1 MDIMRFSYWEASSF
15 LNNIDDLIIG
25 GGIVGISTA
34 LELKKNNPERN
45 VVVAE
50 RDPFSA
56 GASTK
61 NAGFACF
68 GSASE
73 LIDDLQLMS
82 EEEVFNLVKRRYSG
96 LLNLQNLLGK
106 ESMDYLPCGGIELF
120 RSGDEELFDQCLN
133 KLDYLNNQLEKI
145 LGFRPYSKMEVLP
158 NFKGTTKFIGGI
170 FNSHEGSI
178 NSGKMMRTLIAK
190 AQSVG
195 VRFINGLNILN
206 VIQKSNSVAVEWDG
220 YTNEVSR
227 VFVCVNGFA
236 RMLMPELDVR
246 PARNQV
252 VVTSEL
258 SIPIPAGT
266 FHVDKGYIYFRPIE
280 NRLLIGGFRN
290 TDLLNEETADFG
302 LTDTIQSNIK
312 QFIDDYLLPQ
322 NSYSLEYKWSG
333 IMGLGPTKTT
343 IVKRH
348 SNNIFIGVRMGGMG
362 VAIGTLVGKELA
374 ELSAM

>member
-1 MDIMRFSYWEASSF
+1 MRFSYWEASSF

-45 VVVAE
+45 IVVVE

-73 LIDDLQLMS
+73 LIDDLETMP
-82 EEEVFNLVKRRYSG
+82 EEEVFSLVKRRYNG

-120 RSGDEELFDQCLN
+120 RSGDEELFDTCLQ
-133 KLDYLNNQLEKI
+133 KLDYLNSQLEKI

-158 NFKGTTKFIGGI
+158 NFEGSTKFIGGI

-178 NSGKMMRTLIAK
+178 NSGKMMRALIAK

-195 VRFINGLNILN
+195 VKFINGLNILN
-206 VIQKSNSVAVEWDG
+206 VTQKTNSVAVEWEG
-220 YTNEVSR
+220 YSNEVNR

-236 RMLMPELDVR
+236 RTLMPELDVR

-258 SIPIPAGT
+258 STPIPAGT

-290 TDLLNEETADFG
+290 TDLQNEETSEFG
-302 LTDTIQSNIK
+302 LTDTIQTNIK
-312 QFIDDYLLPQ
+312 KFINDYLLPE

-343 IVKRH
+343 IVKKH
-348 SNNIFIGVRMGGMG
+348 SDNIFIGVRMGGMG

-374 ELSAM
+374 ELSAL

>member
-1 MDIMRFSYWEASSF
+1 MRFSYWEAASF

-34 LELKKNNPERN
+34 IELKKKHPFRN
-45 VVVAE
+45 IVVVE

-73 LIDDLQLMS
+73 LIDDLEVMS
-82 EEEVFNLVKRRYSG
+82 EDEVFNLVKRRYTG
-96 LLNLQNLLGK
+96 LLNLQDLLGT

-120 RSGDEELFDQCLN
+120 RKGDEELFEHCLS
-133 KLDYLNNQLEKI
+133 KLDYLNDQLEKI
-145 LGFRPYSKMEVLP
+145 LGFRPYSKLETLP
-158 NFKGTTKFIGGI
+158 DFAGNTKFIGGI

-178 NSGKMMRTLIAK
+178 NSGKMMRALITK

-195 VRFINGLNILN
+195 IRFINGLNILS
-206 VIQKSNSVAVEWDG
+206 ISQKTNSVSVEWEG
-220 YTNEVSR
+220 YTNEVER
-227 VFVCVNGFA
+227 AFVCVNGFA

-258 SIPIPAGT
+258 ATPIPSGT

-290 TDLLNEETADFG
+290 TDLMNEETAEFG
-302 LTDTIQSNIK
+302 LTDTIQNNIK
-312 QFIDDYLLPQ
+312 QFIDDYLLPAS
-322 NSYSLEYKWSG
+322 SYSLEYKWSG
-333 IMGLGPTKTT
+333 ILGLGPTKTT
-343 IVKRH
+343 IVKKH

-374 ELSAM
+374 ELSTL

>member
-1 MDIMRFSYWEASSF
+1 MRFSYWETSSF
-15 LNNIDDLIIG
+15 LNNIENLIIG

-34 LELKKNNPERN
+34 IELKKLYPERN
-45 VVVAE
+45 IVVAD

-73 LIDDLQLMS
+73 LIDDLETMS
-82 EEEVFNLVKRRYSG
+82 EEEVFSLVKRRYTG
-96 LLNLQNLLGK
+96 LLNLQDLLGT

-120 RSGDEELFDQCLN
+120 RKGDEELFEHCLSR
-133 KLDYLNNQLEKI
+133 LDYLNDQLEKI
-145 LGFRPYSKMEVLP
+145 LGFRPYSKLKTLP
-158 NFKGTTKFIGGI
+158 DFEGNTKFIGGI

-178 NSGKMMRTLIAK
+178 NSGKMMRALIAK

-195 VRFINGLNILN
+195 VRFINGLNILSVSQN
-206 VIQKSNSVAVEWDG
+206 ENSVSVQWEG
-220 YTNEVSR
+220 YTNEVER

-236 RMLMPELDVR
+236 RTLMPELDVR

-258 SIPIPAGT
+258 STPIPAGT

-290 TDLLNEETADFG
+290 TDSQNEETSEFG
-302 LTDTIQSNIK
+302 LTDTIQTNIK
-312 QFIDDYLLPQ
+312 KFIDDYLLPQ

-333 IMGLGPTKTT
+333 ILGLGPTKTT

-348 SNNIFIGVRMGGMG
+348 SENIFIGVRMGGMG

-374 ELSAM
+374 ELSTL

>member
-1 MDIMRFSYWEASSF
+1 MRFSYWEASSF

-45 VVVAE
+45 VVVVE

-96 LLNLQNLLGK
+96 LLNLQNLLGE

-120 RSGDEELFDQCLN
+120 RKGDEELFEQCLN

-145 LGFRPYSKMEVLP
+145 LGFRPFSKMEVLP
-158 NFKGTTKFIGGI
+158 DFEGSKKFIGGI

-178 NSGKMMRTLIAK
+178 NSGKMMRALIAK
-190 AQSVG
+190 AQSAG

-206 VIQKSNSVAVEWDG
+206 VTQKSNSVSVEWDG
-220 YTNEVSR
+220 YTNEVNR

-258 SIPIPAGT
+258 STPIPAGT

-290 TDLLNEETADFG
+290 TDLHNEETADFG

-322 NSYSLEYKWSG
+322 NSYTLEYKWSG

-362 VAIGTLVGKELA
+362 VAIGTLVGKELS
-374 ELSAM
+374 ELAAL

>member
-1 MDIMRFSYWEASSF
+1 MRFSYWEATSF
-15 LNNIDDLIIG
+15 LSDIDDLIIG

-34 LELKKNNPERN
+34 IELKMNDPKRSI
-45 VVVAE
+45 VVVD

-73 LIDDLQLMS
+73 LIDDLDTMPEQ
-82 EEEVFNLVKRRYSG
+82 EVFSLVKRRYSG

-106 ESMDYLPCGGIELF
+106 ESMDYSPCGGMELF
-120 RSGDEELFDQCLN
+120 RNGDEELFQQCLE
-133 KLDYLNNQLEKI
+133 KLDYLNDHLEQT
-145 LGFRPYSKMEVLP
+145 LGFRPYSRMEDLP
-158 NFKGTTKFIGGI
+158 NFEGNKKFIGAI

-178 NSGKMMRTLIAK
+178 NSGKMMRALIAK
-190 AQSVG
+190 AESIG
-195 VRFINGLNILN
+195 VRFIHGLNILGVAQHQN
-206 VIQKSNSVAVEWDG
+206 AVSVQWEG
-220 YTNEVSR
+220 HTNQVKR

-236 RMLMPELDVR
+236 RTLMPELDVR

-258 SIPIPAGT
+258 STPIPAGT

-290 TDLLNEETADFG
+290 TDMLNEETAEFG
-302 LTDTIQSNIK
+302 LTETIQQNIK
-312 QFIDDYLLPQ
+312 QFIDDYLLP
-322 NSYSLEYKWSG
+322 SDCYSIDYQWSG
-333 IMGLGPTKTT
+333 IMGLGPTKST
-343 IVKRH
+343 IIKKH
-348 SNNIFIGVRMGGMG
+348 SENIFIGVRMGGMG

-374 ELSAM
+374 ELARS

>member
-1 MDIMRFSYWEASSF
+1 MRFSYWEASSF

-34 LELKKNNPERN
+34 LELKKNSPERN
-45 VVVAE
+45 IVVVE

-73 LIDDLQLMS
+73 LIDDLQVMP
-82 EEEVFNLVKRRYSG
+82 EDEVFILVKRRYAG

-120 RSGDEELFDQCLN
+120 RKGDEELFDLCLS
-133 KLDYLNNQLEKI
+133 KLDYLNEQLEKT
-145 LGFRPYSKMEVLP
+145 LGFRPYSRMEVLP
-158 NFKGTTKFIGGI
+158 NFEGHKKFIGGI

-178 NSGKMMRTLIAK
+178 NSGKMMLALIAK
-190 AQSVG
+190 AQAAG

-206 VIQKSNSVAVEWDG
+206 VAQKSNSVSVEWDG
-220 YTNEVSR
+220 YSNEVER

-236 RMLMPELDVR
+236 RTLMPELDVR

-258 SIPIPAGT
+258 SKPIPAGT
-266 FHVDKGYIYFRPIE
+266 FHVDKGYIYFRPIG

-290 TDLLNEETADFG
+290 TDLTNEETDEFG
-302 LTDTIQSNIK
+302 LSESIQTNIK

-322 NSYSLEYKWSG
+322 NSYSLEYRWSG

-362 VAIGTLVGKELA
+362 VAIGTLVGKELS
-374 ELSAM
+374 ELAAL

>member
-1 MDIMRFSYWEASSF
+1 MRFSYWEASSF

-45 VVVAE
+45 VVVVE

-96 LLNLQNLLGK
+96 LLNLQSLLGK

-120 RSGDEELFDQCLN
+120 RNGDEELFDLCLS
-133 KLDYLNNQLEKI
+133 KLDYLNNQLEQI

-158 NFKGTTKFIGGI
+158 NFEGNSKFTGGI

-178 NSGKMMRTLIAK
+178 NSGKMMRALIAK

-220 YTNEVSR
+220 YTNEVQR

-258 SIPIPAGT
+258 TTPIPPGT

-290 TDLLNEETADFG
+290 TDAKSEETAEFG
-302 LTDTIQSNIK
+302 LTETIQRNIK

-362 VAIGTLVGKELA
+362 VAIGTLVGKELS
-374 ELSAM
+374 ELAAL

>member
-1 MDIMRFSYWEASSF
+1 MRFSYWEAASF
-15 LNNIDDLIIG
+15 LSNIDDLVIG
-25 GGIVGISTA
+25 GGIVGISAA

-45 VVVAE
+45 VVVVE

-73 LIDDLQLMS
+73 LIDDLESMP

-106 ESMDYLPCGGIELF
+106 ESIDYLPCGGIELF
-120 RSGDEELFDQCLN
+120 RNGDEELFDQCLS
-133 KLDYLNNQLEKI
+133 KLDYLNDQLEKT
-145 LGFRPYSKMEVLP
+145 LGFRPYSKMDVLP
-158 NFKGTTKFIGGI
+158 NFEGNTKFIGGI

-178 NSGKMMRTLIAK
+178 NAGKMMSALIAK

-206 VIQKSNSVAVEWDG
+206 VTQKINSVAVDWEG
-220 YTNEVSR
+220 YTNEVER

-236 RMLMPELDVR
+236 RTLMPELDVR

-258 SIPIPAGT
+258 TTPIPAGT

-290 TDLLNEETADFG
+290 TDLINEETAEFG
-302 LTDTIQSNIK
+302 LTETVQNNIK
-312 QFIDDYLLPQ
+312 QFIDDYLLPAS
-322 NSYSLEYKWSG
+322 SYSLEYKWSG
-333 IMGLGPTKTT
+333 ILGLGPTKTT
-343 IVKRH
+343 IVKKH

-374 ELSAM
+374 ELAAV